1 LWVLFLFIYCIKLL
15 PDWISVKSGLEM
27 YYFSIRILHVYKFR
41 PLICKFT
48 VFLVCFLFNEAS
60 SFWYMYLNAIQRN
73 AHHLLRYLAI
83 AAIVNKRR
91 MNMLKELIKVIQQ
104 ERYTYNDPVT
114 EFLECLYVNYDFEGA

>member
-1 LWVLFLFIYCIKLL
+1 
-15 PDWISVKSGLEM
+15 
-27 YYFSIRILHVYKFR
+27 VYKFR

>member
-1 LWVLFLFIYCIKLL
+1 
-15 PDWISVKSGLEM
+15 
-27 YYFSIRILHVYKFR
+27 
-41 PLICKFT
+41 
-48 VFLVCFLFNEAS
+48 
-60 SFWYMYLNAIQRN
+60 MYLNAIQRN

-114 EFLECLYVNYDFEGA
+114 EFLECLYVNYDFEGAQKKLRECEEVRRGDPVLQITSALLCFSLFLSVFV